1 MCIGLVAIY
10 LYAYIGGSYK
20 GNERGSN
27 MLKVL
32 IVDDHEIVSTGISRM
47 LQDVSNIDVVGCA
60 MDGETAVSMTSKLM
74 PDIVLM
80 DVHMPGI
87 GGLGATKEIKRIAPK
102 VKIIAISALDDNP
115 YPTKLIEAGASGYIT
130 KGIALKEMLAAIE
143 KVASGQKYVSFD
155 IAQKMALSQVSKN
168 ENSSPLGSLSDRE
181 LQIAQ
186 MIVDCRKVQEIAE
199 SLHLS
204 SKTVNTYRYR
214 IFEKL
219 TISSDVEL
227 ARLAMRHQL
236 LGMVVSE
243 K

>member
-1 MCIGLVAIY
+1 MT
-10 LYAYIGGSYK
+10 YIGRSYEA
-20 GNERGSN
+20 NARGRI
-27 MLKVL
+27 MLKIL

-60 MDGETAVSMTSKLM
+60 IDGETAISMVSTLM

-87 GGLGATKEIKRIAPK
+87 GGLGATKEIKRIAAK
-102 VKIIAISALDDNP
+102 VKVIAISALDDNP
-115 YPTKLIEAGASGYIT
+115 YPAKLIDAGASGYIT
-130 KGIALKEMLAAIE
+130 KGVALKEMLTAIE

-155 IAQKMALSQVSKN
+155 IAQKLALSQVSKD
-168 ENSSPLGSLSDRE
+168 ETSSPLDVLSDRE

-219 TISSDVEL
+219 NISSDVEL
-227 ARLAMRHQL
+227 ARLAMRHKL
-236 LGMVVSE
+236 LGMDISDA
-243 K
+243 

>member
-1 MCIGLVAIY
+1 MHKI
-10 LYAYIGGSYK
+10 
-20 GNERGSN
+20 
-27 MLKVL
+27 L
-32 IVDDHEIVSTGISRM
+32 IVDDHEIVSTGLSRM

-60 MDGETAVSMTSKLM
+60 LDGETAISMVNKLK

-102 VKIIAISALDDNP
+102 VKVIAISALDDNP
-115 YPTKLIEAGASGYIT
+115 YPAKLIEAGASGYIT
-130 KGIALKEMLAAIE
+130 KGVALKEVLAAIE
-143 KVASGQKYVSFD
+143 KVANGQKYVSFD
-155 IAQKMALSQVSKN
+155 IAQKLALSQVSK
-168 ENSSPLGSLSDRE
+168 EESGSPLDLLSDRE

-204 SKTVNTYRYR
+204 TKTVNTYRYR
-214 IFEKL
+214 IFDKL
-219 TISSDVEL
+219 EISSDVEL

-236 LGMVVSE
+236 LGMVINE
-243 K
+243 A